1 MAITL
6 YPVKPDFM
14 AEIGDVDLSVPLSD
28 EDRAAIKAAFF
39 KYSVLVFPDQ
49 ELTSAQHIAFAEVFG
64 PMEQNINTYA
74 DEVKKYRID
83 TRIADVS
90 NLGDENEILAVN
102 SRKRMSGL
110 ANRLW
115 HTDSIFRR
123 LPALTSLLYGRSIA
137 PVGGRTEYADMRAA
151 YDALPSA
158 TKSKIEKMIV
168 EHSIFHSRAKLG
180 FTDFTERER
189 ASLPPAKQVLVRT
202 IPETGRRNLYLA
214 SHAMRVIG
222 MSDEESEKLFKE
234 LTDHATQ
241 PQFVLSHRWR
251 VNDLVMWDNRCTMHR
266 GTDFDDWRWKRDV
279 QRATVSDIGNTVEL
293 YAPSALTSLP

>member
-1 MAITL
+1 
-6 YPVKPDFM
+6 
-14 AEIGDVDLSVPLSD
+14 
-28 EDRAAIKAAFF
+28 
-39 KYSVLVFPDQ
+39 
-49 ELTSAQHIAFAEVFG
+49 
-64 PMEQNINTYA
+64 MEQNINTYA

-90 NLGDENEILAVN
+90 NLGDENEILAAN

-115 HTDSIFRR
+115 HTDSIFRQ

-137 PVGGRTEYADMRAA
+137 PVGGRTEFADMRAA
-151 YDALPSA
+151 YDALPAS
-158 TKSKIEKMIV
+158 TKTKIEKMIV

-180 FTDFTERER
+180 FTDFTEKEL
-189 ASLPPAKQVLVRT
+189 ASLPPAKQVMVRT

-222 MSDEESEKLFKE
+222 MSDEESEKLFQE
-234 LTDHATQ
+234 LTAHATQ

-266 GTDFDDWRWKRDV
+266 GTDFDDARWKRDV

-293 YAPSALTSLP
+293 YA

>member
-74 DEVKKYRID
+74 VEVKKYRID

-137 PVGGRTEYADMRAA
+137 PVGGRTEFADMRAA

>member
-6 YPVKPDFM
+6 YPVKADFM
-14 AEIGDVDLSVPLSD
+14 AEIGDVDLSLPLSD
-28 EDRAAIKAAFF
+28 EDRSAIKAAFF

-115 HTDSIFRR
+115 HTDSIFRH

-137 PVGGRTEYADMRAA
+137 PVGGRTEFADMRAA

-158 TKSKIEKMIV
+158 SKAKIDQMIV

-180 FTDFTERER
+180 FSDFTEKER
-189 ASLPPAKQVLVRT
+189 ASLPPAKQVMVRT

-222 MSDEESEKLFKE
+222 MSDEESEKLFQE
-234 LTDHATQ
+234 LTEHATQ

-293 YAPSALTSLP
+293 SV

>member
-14 AEIGDVDLSVPLSD
+14 AEIGDVDLSMPLSD

-39 KYSVLVFPDQ
+39 KYSVLVFPEQ

-64 PMEQNINTYA
+64 PMEQNINTNA

-90 NLGDENEILAVN
+90 NLGDENEILAAN

-115 HTDSIFRR
+115 HTDSIFRH

-137 PVGGRTEYADMRAA
+137 PVGGRTEFADTRAA

-158 TKSKIEKMIV
+158 TQSKIEKMIV

-180 FTDFTERER
+180 FTDFTEKER

-234 LTDHATQ
+234 LTEHATQ

-293 YAPSALTSLP
+293 YA

>member
-1 MAITL
+1 
-6 YPVKPDFM
+6 
-14 AEIGDVDLSVPLSD
+14 
-28 EDRAAIKAAFF
+28 
-39 KYSVLVFPDQ
+39 
-49 ELTSAQHIAFAEVFG
+49 
-64 PMEQNINTYA
+64 
-74 DEVKKYRID
+74 
-83 TRIADVS
+83 
-90 NLGDENEILAVN
+90 
-102 SRKRMSGL
+102 
-110 ANRLW
+110 
-115 HTDSIFRR
+115 
-123 LPALTSLLYGRSIA
+123 
-137 PVGGRTEYADMRAA
+137 MRAA

-279 QRATVSDIGNTVEL
+279 QRATVSDVGNTVEL